1 MQVQKEQKILHPGCQ
16 CLNCVNMRKS
26 ESSNDELQDIVL
38 EDIRSAEKDR
48 EEEDNASEESEQDIS
63 DEDSETEDI
72 MTTVFGDD
80 DSDKE
85 LS

>member
-1 MQVQKEQKILHPGCQ
+1 
-16 CLNCVNMRKS
+16 MRKS
-26 ESSNDELQDIVL
+26 ESSNDELQDIVV

-48 EEEDNASEESEQDIS
+48 EEDNASEESEQDIS

-80 DSDKE
+80 DSD
-85 LS
+85 